1 MLYISINVFIY
12 LYFCIAHK
20 HFFSTFSSMFTENS
34 YVNTVVNYEKF
45 LMDKV
50 RTYETHPPQ
59 KCQKERYEGLEYSV
73 LKSLCISVEKEGDFT
88 E

>member
-1 MLYISINVFIY
+1 MFVCIY

-20 HFFSTFSSMFTENS
+20 HFFSTFSYMYTENS

-45 LMDKV
+45 LMDKE
-50 RTYETHPPQ
+50 RTYETHPLQ

-73 LKSLCISVEKEGDFT
+73 LKSLCISVEKERDFT